1 MRIEEAIN
9 LGKENLKKENIE
21 DALLKTRLLL
31 CYILDKPKEYLIIN
45 NKESLSKEQ
54 EEIFLEYL
62 EKLKSGHPLQHITH
76 KQFFRNCELY
86 VDENVLIP
94 RPDTEVLVEEV
105 VKLAR
110 KVDASSIL
118 DLCTG
123 SGAIGI
129 ALSKETNAE
138 IVATDISKK
147 ALEIA
152 EKNSKLNKAEVKF
165 IQGNLFENIP
175 KENKFDIIVS
185 NPPYIETKTIETL
198 SEEVKKEPKLALD
211 GGIDGLYFYR
221 EIAKQAI
228 SFLKINGYLALEIGY
243 NQKTLVTKILLENNF
258 MEISTIKDFSG
269 NDRVI
274 IAKSS

>member
-9 LGKENLKKENIE
+9 LGKKNLKKENIE

-45 NKESLSKEQ
+45 SKESLSKEQ
-54 EEIFLEYL
+54 EEFFLENIK
-62 EKLKSGHPLQHITH
+62 KLKLGHPLQHITH

-110 KVDASSIL
+110 TVDASSIL

>member
-1 MRIEEAIN
+1 MRIEEAIK

-45 NKESLSKEQ
+45 SKESLSREQ
-54 EEIFLEYL
+54 EEFFLENIK
-62 EKLKSGHPLQHITH
+62 KLKLGHPLQHITH

-94 RPDTEVLVEEV
+94 RADTEVLVEEV

-110 KVDASSIL
+110 TVDASSIL

>member
-9 LGKENLKKENIE
+9 LGKKNLKKENIE

-45 NKESLSKEQ
+45 SKESLSREQ
-54 EEIFLEYL
+54 EEFFLENIK
-62 EKLKSGHPLQHITH
+62 KLKLGYPLQHITH

-110 KVDASSIL
+110 TVDASSIL

>member
-9 LGKENLKKENIE
+9 LGKKNLKKENIE

-45 NKESLSKEQ
+45 SKESLSREQ
-54 EEIFLEYL
+54 EEFFLENIK
-62 EKLKSGHPLQHITH
+62 KLKLGHPLQHITH

-110 KVDASSIL
+110 TVDASSIL

>member
-1 MRIEEAIN
+1 MRIEEAIK

-45 NKESLSKEQ
+45 SKESLSREQ
-54 EEIFLEYL
+54 EEFFLENIK
-62 EKLKSGHPLQHITH
+62 KLKLGYPLQHITH

-110 KVDASSIL
+110 TVNASSIL

>member
-45 NKESLSKEQ
+45 SKESLSREQ
-54 EEIFLEYL
+54 EEFFLENIK
-62 EKLKSGHPLQHITH
+62 KLKLGHPLQHITN

-110 KVDASSIL
+110 TVNASSIL